1 MTVYSVLTVVLI
13 TVLALLTTLAIF
25 LGLANWIGAFYIV
38 RDSAA
43 KKCMIVDKKP
53 VGTTTVTVA
62 GDGTVYKTRTEA
74 ESAIKTTK
82 VCSEM

>member
-1 MTVYSVLTVVLI
+1 MKTTILLGAA
-13 TVLALLTTLAIF
+13 ALVASLSC
-25 LGLANWIGAFYIV
+25 ANAQTAGAFYIV